1 MGVIYYGINQPTDRR
16 PPIPTMHPETGQ
28 KAPDHVKDLV
38 MHSLDMDKAL
48 DIELIDLRGQT
59 SLADYMI
66 VASGTST
73 RHISALAEKLDDR
86 LRALGIKD
94 VHMEGL
100 RTSDW
105 VVVDAGDVIVHLFRP
120 EVRSFYGIEKMWRS
134 AHPGIE
140 MVPA

>member
-1 MGVIYYGINQPTDRR
+1 
-16 PPIPTMHPETGQ
+16 MHPETGQ

-73 RHISALAEKLDDR
+73 AEKLDDR

>member
-1 MGVIYYGINQPTDRR
+1 
-16 PPIPTMHPETGQ
+16 MHPETGQ